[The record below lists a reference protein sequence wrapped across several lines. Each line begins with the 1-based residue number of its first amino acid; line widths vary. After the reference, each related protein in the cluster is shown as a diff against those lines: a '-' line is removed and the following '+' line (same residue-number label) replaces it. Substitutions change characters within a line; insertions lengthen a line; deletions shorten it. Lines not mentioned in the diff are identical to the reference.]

1 MNVAVLCSGGGT
13 NLQALIDAER
23 AGAFPHAQIAL
34 VGVDRDCYALER
46 AGTAGIPTVTVTSAD
61 LLAALEGAGIDVVVL
76 AGFLAIVPPEVTRA
90 YAGRIINIHPS
101 LLPAYGGKGMYGLRV
116 HEAVLAA
123 GETLTGATVHLVT
136 DTIDGGDILLQREV
150 DVEPGDTPE
159 ALQVRVMHEAEWEI
173 LPQALAELTADLAQR
188 GKEKQ

>member
-46 AGTAGIPTVTVTSAD
+46 AGTVGIPTVTVTSAD
-61 LLAALEGAGIDVVVL
+61 LLAALEGVGIDVVVL

-123 GETLTGATVHLVT
+123 GETRTGATVHLVT
-136 DTIDGGDILLQREV
+136 DEVDGGDILLQREV